1 MILYPAI
8 DLKDGGCV
16 RLLRGEM
23 GTAKLFNQDPVDQ
36 ARVFEAAGCEWLHI
50 VDLNGAFSGAPVNI
64 EAVEA
69 IISSISIPIQLGG
82 GIRDMETASRWLDSG
97 VERVIFGTVAVQSP
111 NLVREACRL
120 YPGRIA
126 VGIDARNGYVATQG
140 WACNTEV
147 SAVDLAEEF
156 GSAGVAALIYT
167 DINRDGAM
175 EGPNKIAVE
184 NFARATEVPVI
195 ASGGISSVNDLI
207 EIKGLTC
214 AGVNGVISGRAIYE
228 GQLNIHDALEVLRD

>member
-23 GTAKLFNQDPVDQ
+23 GTAKLFNQDPADQ
-36 ARVFEAAGCEWLHI
+36 ARAFEAAGCEWLHI

-111 NLVREACRL
+111 NLV
-120 YPGRIA
+120 
-126 VGIDARNGYVATQG
+126 
-140 WACNTEV
+140 
-147 SAVDLAEEF
+147 
-156 GSAGVAALIYT
+156 
-167 DINRDGAM
+167 
-175 EGPNKIAVE
+175 
-184 NFARATEVPVI
+184 
-195 ASGGISSVNDLI
+195 
-207 EIKGLTC
+207 
-214 AGVNGVISGRAIYE
+214 
-228 GQLNIHDALEVLRD
+228 